1 MKMME
6 STVDRSKDQTTKVL
20 QRLPALELGPRKTKR
35 GIKISRR
42 GIKSEPACSVKVARK
57 SLTVPSFDTV
67 RAVSAAV
74 AVSI

>member
-1 MKMME
+1 MGD
-6 STVDRSKDQTTKVL
+6 VQHLRRDRRTRKQSVH
-20 QRLPALELGPRKTKR
+20 AMGPRKSKR

-42 GIKSEPACSVKVARK
+42 GIKSEPPRGMKRDEK

-67 RAVSAAV
+67 TAVSAVV